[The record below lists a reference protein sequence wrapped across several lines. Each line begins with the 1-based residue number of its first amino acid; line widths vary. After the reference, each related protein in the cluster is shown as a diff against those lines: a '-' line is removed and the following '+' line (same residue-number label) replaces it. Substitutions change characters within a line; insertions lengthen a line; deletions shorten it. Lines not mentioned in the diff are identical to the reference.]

1 MVTEGRLLSEKQTR
15 FSWRFLILQQ
25 AEKRDQGQA
34 GWAGVPRLWKS
45 PCGGN
50 QPSWVWVRWLVW
62 HSAFWG
68 AGVSVR
74 PLTLLLLQ
82 FPALRGL
89 CASELSLK
97 ELRRKQVPG
106 THLEPIPQEQG

>member
-1 MVTEGRLLSEKQTR
+1 MGRCTQTLEEPLR
-15 FSWRFLILQQ
+15 WEPAILGLG
-25 AEKRDQGQA
+25 EV
-34 GWAGVPRLWKS
+34 AGV
-45 PCGGN
+45 
-50 QPSWVWVRWLVW
+50 
-62 HSAFWG
+62 AFCLLG